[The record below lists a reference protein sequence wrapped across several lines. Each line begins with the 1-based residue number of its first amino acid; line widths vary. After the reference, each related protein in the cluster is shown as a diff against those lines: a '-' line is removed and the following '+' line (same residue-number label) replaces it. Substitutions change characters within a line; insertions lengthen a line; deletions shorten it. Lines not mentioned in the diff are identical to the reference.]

1 MIPKISRGSD
11 PAGLVKY
18 LFGKGRHNEH
28 ANQHLVACSDDLL
41 DSFGF
46 DGHPDESYAKIG
58 ERFDRRYRVRERKGD
73 PFPRDQRGRHNPG
86 GEHGKDRVWHCS
98 LSIKAG
104 QGILTDGQWEAIVRD
119 YLKRMSIL
127 PDDGAAGVTWLAV
140 RHGLSRNGNDH
151 VHVMVQLATD
161 DGWINTYNDM
171 KAAQRSCRGMERE
184 RSELVEIGRSN
195 TESQVRYRYAEWRR
209 WAEWKAQEDFDGP
222 LPWHALDRDER
233 VRRIATVAAETMP
246 KQHVG
251 RIVEACAKASRSED
265 EFIRRVR
272 REGFSIDPHLRKGA
286 ARDSFDSPDQVV
298 GYRITW
304 RSRDGWTERF
314 NATDLGA
321 DMRLK
326 ELRNGWTHDARSE
339 SLAVQEWRASMENR
353 PPFLADGLERR
364 PANLSTHDMERLIDE
379 AFHVAVNVR
388 RGEGDPEAYD
398 EALREGLR
406 VFDRLSE
413 RYGLGDGF
421 SAEIMKDELSAET
434 PDAIGDDGRDE
445 NGKAHKP

>member
-73 PFPRDQRGRHNPG
+73 PFPRDRRGRHNPG

-161 DGWINTYNDM
+161 DGWINTFNDM
-171 KAAQRSCRGMERE
+171 KGAQKSCREMERE
-184 RSELVEIGRSN
+184 RPELVELDRSN
-195 TESQVRYRYAEWRR
+195 TEGDVRYRYAEWRR
-209 WAEWKAQEDFDGP
+209 WAEWKAREDYDGP
-222 LPWHALDRDER
+222 LP
-233 VRRIATVAAETMP
+233 
-246 KQHVG
+246 
-251 RIVEACAKASRSED
+251 
-265 EFIRRVR
+265 
-272 REGFSIDPHLRKGA
+272 
-286 ARDSFDSPDQVV
+286 
-298 GYRITW
+298 
-304 RSRDGWTERF
+304 
-314 NATDLGA
+314 
-321 DMRLK
+321 
-326 ELRNGWTHDARSE
+326 
-339 SLAVQEWRASMENR
+339 
-353 PPFLADGLERR
+353 
-364 PANLSTHDMERLIDE
+364 
-379 AFHVAVNVR
+379 
-388 RGEGDPEAYD
+388 
-398 EALREGLR
+398 
-406 VFDRLSE
+406 
-413 RYGLGDGF
+413 
-421 SAEIMKDELSAET
+421 
-434 PDAIGDDGRDE
+434 
-445 NGKAHKP
+445 

>member
-1 MIPKISRGSD
+1 MDQHVQRHESRAAIMPRNGT
-11 PAGLVKY
+11 GTV
-18 LFGKGRHNEH
+18 RT
-28 ANQHLVACSDDLL
+28 
-41 DSFGF
+41 
-46 DGHPDESYAKIG
+46 
-58 ERFDRRYRVRERKGD
+58 RRDRPV
-73 PFPRDQRGRHNPG
+73 
-86 GEHGKDRVWHCS
+86 EHGKP
-98 LSIKAG
+98 G
-104 QGILTDGQWEAIVRD
+104 QV
-119 YLKRMSIL
+119 
-127 PDDGAAGVTWLAV
+127 PV
-140 RHGLSRNGNDH
+140 
-151 VHVMVQLATD
+151 
-161 DGWINTYNDM
+161 
-171 KAAQRSCRGMERE
+171 RGMAA
-184 RSELVEIGRSN
+184 LGRM
-195 TESQVRYRYAEWRR
+195 ESTGGLRR
-209 WAEWKAQEDFDGP
+209 P
-222 LPWHALDRDER
+222 LPWHALDGDER
-233 VRRIATVAAETMP
+233 VRRIAAVAAETMP

>member
-1 MIPKISRGSD
+1 
-11 PAGLVKY
+11 
-18 LFGKGRHNEH
+18 
-28 ANQHLVACSDDLL
+28 
-41 DSFGF
+41 
-46 DGHPDESYAKIG
+46 
-58 ERFDRRYRVRERKGD
+58 
-73 PFPRDQRGRHNPG
+73 
-86 GEHGKDRVWHCS
+86 
-98 LSIKAG
+98 
-104 QGILTDGQWEAIVRD
+104 
-119 YLKRMSIL
+119 MSIL

-171 KAAQRSCRGMERE
+171 KAAQKSCRGMERE

-209 WAEWKAQEDFDGP
+209 WAEWKAREDYDGP
-222 LPWHALDRDER
+222 LPWSALDRDGR
-233 VRRIATVAAETMP
+233 VRRIAAVAAETMP

-272 REGFSIDPHLRKGA
+272 REGFSIDPRLRKGA

-314 NATDLGA
+314 NASDLGQ

-326 ELRNGWTHDARSE
+326 ELRDGWTHDARSE

-379 AFHVAVNVR
+379 AFHVAVDVR

-434 PDAIGDDGRDE
+434 ADAIGDDGRDE